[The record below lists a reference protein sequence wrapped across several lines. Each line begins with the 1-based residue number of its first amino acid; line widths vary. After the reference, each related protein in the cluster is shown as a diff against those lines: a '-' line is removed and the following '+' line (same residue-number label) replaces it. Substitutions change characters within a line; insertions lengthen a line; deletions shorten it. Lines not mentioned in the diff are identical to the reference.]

1 MKKYWFLI
9 VAVIIILFAFMVG
22 RYEDAQL
29 KSQLLRNEPPVE
41 VKKPAIVDPSA
52 VADDCLKFSEDLANE
67 CYFQL
72 AVGKKDSGYCE
83 QISRVSKQGECKR
96 EVELE
101 Q

>member
-1 MKKYWFLI
+1 MKKYWFII
-9 VAVIIILFAFMVG
+9 VAVFMIFFAFVVG

-41 VKKPAIVDPSA
+41 VKKPSVS
-52 VADDCLKFSEDLANE
+52 DDCQKLSEDLANE

-72 AVGKKDSGYCE
+72 AMEKKDASYCE
-83 QISRVSKQGECKR
+83 NISKVSIQELCVR